1 MLGAIIGD
9 VAGSLYEVKE
19 VNALLNKEK
28 ISKEERCE
36 ILNEEIENFI
46 GEYELVTNNY
56 DKYNMN
62 ILAKEKLLITHDDI
76 THYKKGMISLTT
88 FNVIGKNKILAY
100 FNGVAENIDESKQD
114 EFNFQ
119 KICFELE
126 NGKLKQTEC
135 PSNIGDQYIDTDN
148 KNFNIKYEKNQ

>member
-1 MLGAIIGD
+1 MKKNKILTTFIIILIIIAIIFLIFLGY
-9 VAGSLYEVKE
+9 SYFT
-19 VNALLNKEK
+19 NKK
-28 ISKEERCE
+28 I
-36 ILNEEIENFI
+36 NEEIENFI

-148 KNFNIKYEKNQ
+148 KNFNIKYEKKQ